1 MKLTDDEIIDLYK
14 ELDAYID
21 EYLEEKQAR
30 KVLLLYR
37 SIMKLFHI
45 ELKQNTKQEK

>member
-21 EYLEEKQAR
+21 EYLEEKQ
-30 KVLLLYR
+30 V
-37 SIMKLFHI
+37 IMGSYMDVWKEEVTRLNEFYDL
-45 ELKQNTKQEK
+45 EENW